1 MTVIERRKSAR
12 IETRNKA
19 LIKTSQQNYDVTLID
34 VSHHGAGCLVNK
46 NIAVPLSQ
54 AIQLTL
60 FDTSGKEVFTV
71 NAIILHAFSFDPD
84 TNKLGIQ
91 FKDVNSEQKQLIADY
106 VYQILSQDGG
116 KRREQPRITTRIAMQ
131 ALPKD
136 KALAILENIS
146 MGGLSIVCSQFLSIN
161 DLIDIQLPLNHENDL
176 LSCNGKVIHVKEII
190 PGQQYKVGVQFTNI
204 PKHIS
209 KQIEHWMMTL
219 LQDPSE

>member
-12 IETRNKA
+12 IETRSKA
-19 LIKTSQQNYDVTLID
+19 LIKSSKKNYDVTLID
-34 VSHHGAGCLVNK
+34 VSQYGAGCLVNK
-46 NIAVPLSQ
+46 NVSVPLSQ
-54 AIQLTL
+54 EIEFTL
-60 FDTSGKEVFTV
+60 FNTSGQEAFTV
-71 NAIILHAFSFDPD
+71 KAIILHAFSFDSD

-91 FKDVNSEQKQLIADY
+91 FKNISSEQKQFITDY

-131 ALPKD
+131 ALPKA

-146 MGGLSIVCSQFLSIN
+146 MGGLSIICSQFLSVN

-176 LSCNGKVIHVKEII
+176 LSCNGRVIHVKEIV
-190 PGQQYKVGVQFTNI
+190 PGQQYKVGVQFTDI
-204 PKHIS
+204 PQHIS

-219 LQDPSE
+219 LQDSTE